1 MNKQIKVALLGLGI
15 VGSGVANAI
24 ITKSEYIKKHL
35 GVSIFIESV
44 LVRDRSK
51 SRNVVLS
58 NDVYVDSIDDILDN
72 PEIDVVIEVMGGET
86 PALDYILQSIKKGKN
101 VVTANKEVIAKH
113 GPEIFATANSNGVR
127 VLFEASVA
135 GGTPI
140 VSPLMRDLVANDI
153 RSIRAII
160 NGTTNYILT
169 KMAKEGLNYKQVL
182 SEAQSLGYAESDPT
196 NDVQGIDAV
205 YKLAILSMIGFRSTI
220 NVDDIYTEGI
230 TELESNDF
238 KYASELGYDI
248 KLLAM
253 SELNN
258 AGITARVHPV
268 FIEQNE
274 MLANVDGV
282 LNAVEIETDLTDKVL
297 FHGPGAGSNPTT
309 SAIMADIFTISRN
322 LIDNIP
328 MIDPLR
334 FIETR
339 KLVSINELISKYYM
353 RIEAKNQPGVLGI
366 IASILGKYEISISS
380 FIQKEAIDGDKYA
393 ELVIMTHEAK
403 EEFINK
409 ATLDIK
415 DLDTVKD
422 INNIIRVIG

>member
-51 SRNVVLS
+51 SRNVVIS